1 MIIWNTLRINK
12 ASEGRVQK
20 NLIRK
25 FKFWKRKFFKGIENK
40 IYIFRN
46 NGFYTKDDFAEVN
59 KKDVLKLEGIGEK
72 TILRLIQNGVE
83 FKKIIKKK

>member
-1 MIIWNTLRINK
+1 MI
-12 ASEGRVQK
+12 E
-20 NLIRK
+20 NLILK
-25 FKFWKRKFFKGIENK
+25 KKFFEGIENK

-46 NGFYTKDDFAEVN
+46 NGFYTRDDFAEVN

-83 FKKIIKKK
+83 FKK